1 MILLDANVLVYAVNA
16 DAPQHVASRR
26 VVDASLAGEMAG
38 VLVPQ
43 VLLEFFA
50 VVTNPRRIQVP
61 LPRDVAWAQ
70 VRALR
75 GGLPLLDVPAAT
87 LDELDRLLSDAAPR
101 AGAAVFDL
109 FLAAQMRV
117 HRITTL
123 CTYNTA
129 DFDTFS
135 GLAAVTPDELLKR
148 FAIETGPVREET

>member
-16 DAPQHVASRR
+16 DAPHHVASRR
-26 VVDASLAGEMAG
+26 VVDAALAGEVAS

-50 VVTNPRRIQVP
+50 VVTNPRRIQAP
-61 LPRDVAWAQ
+61 LSRDVAWAQ

-75 GGLPLLDVPAAT
+75 AGLPLLDVPAGT
-87 LDELDRLLSDAAPR
+87 FDELDRILSDAAPR

-129 DFDTFS
+129 DFDAFS
-135 GLAAVTPDELLKR
+135 SFTAATPDELLER
-148 FAIETGPVREET
+148 LGIGRR

>member
-26 VVDASLAGEMAG
+26 VVEAALAGELPG

-50 VVTNPRRIQVP
+50 VVTNPRRIQAP
-61 LPRDVAWAQ
+61 LAREVAWEQ

-75 GGLPLLDVPAAT
+75 AGLPLLDVPTAT
-87 LDELDRLLSDAAPR
+87 FDELDRVLLDAAPR

-109 FLAAQMRV
+109 FLAAQMRM

-123 CTYNTA
+123 CTYNTG
-129 DFDTFS
+129 DFDAFS
-135 GLAAVTPDELLKR
+135 GLTAVTPVELLKR
-148 FAIETGPVREET
+148 LTIGTRRAGDEA